1 MKKILVTLT
10 TTLITTAV
18 LVACNASTDDND
30 SSVGK
35 AVCTSGNNWQSV
47 NIGMTASELESRL
60 GKPATITST
69 TAGTTYTYERCR
81 AGLFV
86 KTAAT
91 TTTEAEYTVIYFG
104 GSVIF
109 SNNKGVSAIN
119 SPKLILNYLWLVS
132 TICTITQTI
141 TMGLVVLLFVA
152 VQPIH
157 SDKYHFTKKFLA
169 NHLKNQTHALWV

>member
-10 TTLITTAV
+10 STLITTAV
-18 LVACNASTDDND
+18 LVACNASTDDSD

-47 NIGMTASELESRL
+47 SIGMTASDLESRL

-91 TTTEAEYTVIYFG
+91 TTTEAEYTVLYFG
-104 GSVIF
+104 GSVVF

-119 SPKLILNYLWLVS
+119 SPKLDSDLSMSCEYDLYNYPNNYGGS
-132 TICTITQTI
+132 
-141 TMGLVVLLFVA
+141 GGSFVCRSA
-152 VQPIH
+152 TNP
-157 SDKYHFTKKFLA
+157 F
-169 NHLKNQTHALWV
+169 